1 MVFKI
6 ITKINIELLRLFLA
20 IIYGSWFIY
29 IGIQHFLDPDWFE
42 PIVPKIIGYPL
53 FWVYISGV
61 FEIMLGILIIIPS
74 SRRIAS
80 VGFIVFL
87 VVVYWAN
94 INMWINDIEIGE
106 NKLSHQQHVIRAI
119 IQIILITIVAWIGKL
134 KPLVRN

>member
-6 ITKINIELLRLFLA
+6 ITKINIDLLRLFLA

-61 FEIMLGILIIIPS
+61 FEIMLGILVIIPS

-80 VGFIVFL
+80 VGFIIFL

>member
-1 MVFKI
+1 MIFKI
-6 ITKINIELLRLFLA
+6 ITKINIDLLRLFLA

-61 FEIMLGILIIIPS
+61 FEIMLGILVIIPS

-80 VGFIVFL
+80 VGFIIFL

>member
-61 FEIMLGILIIIPS
+61 FEIMLGILVIIPS

-80 VGFIVFL
+80 VGFIIFL

-94 INMWINDIEIGE
+94 INMWINELEIGE

-119 IQIILITIVAWIGKL
+119 IQIILITIVAWIGIFN
-134 KPLVRN
+134 PLVIN

>member
-61 FEIMLGILIIIPS
+61 FEIMLGILVIIPS

-80 VGFIVFL
+80 VGFIIFL

-94 INMWINDIEIGE
+94 INMWINELEIGE

>member
-6 ITKINIELLRLFLA
+6 ITKINIDLLRLFLA

-61 FEIMLGILIIIPS
+61 FEIMLGILVIIPS

-80 VGFIVFL
+80 VGFIIFL

-119 IQIILITIVAWIGKL
+119 IQIILITIVVWIGKL
-134 KPLVRN
+134 KPLIRN

>member
-6 ITKINIELLRLFLA
+6 ITKINIDLLRLFLA

-53 FWVYISGV
+53 FWVYMSGI

-87 VVVYWAN
+87 IVVYWAN

>member
-6 ITKINIELLRLFLA
+6 ITKINIDLLRLFLA

-61 FEIMLGILIIIPS
+61 FDIMLGILVIIPS

-80 VGFIVFL
+80 VGFIIFL

>member
-6 ITKINIELLRLFLA
+6 ITKIHVDLLRLFLA

-87 VVVYWAN
+87 VIVYWAN

-106 NKLSHQQHVIRAI
+106 NKLSQQGHVIRAI
-119 IQIILITIVAWIGKL
+119 IQIILITVVAWIGKL

>member
-6 ITKINIELLRLFLA
+6 ITKIHVDLLRLFLA

-106 NKLSHQQHVIRAI
+106 NKLSQQGHVIRAI
-119 IQIILITIVAWIGKL
+119 IQIILITVVAWIGKL

>member
-6 ITKINIELLRLFLA
+6 IKKINADLLRLFLA

-61 FEIMLGILIIIPS
+61 FEIMLGILVIIPS

-80 VGFIVFL
+80 VGFIIFL

>member
-6 ITKINIELLRLFLA
+6 ITKINIDLLRLFLA

-61 FEIMLGILIIIPS
+61 FEIMLGILVIIPS

-80 VGFIVFL
+80 VGFIIFL
-87 VVVYWAN
+87 VVLYWAN
-94 INMWINDIEIGE
+94 IKMWINDIEIGE

>member
-61 FEIMLGILIIIPS
+61 FEIMLGILVIIPS

-80 VGFIVFL
+80 VGFIIFL

>member
-6 ITKINIELLRLFLA
+6 ITKINIDLLRLFLA

-80 VGFIVFL
+80 VGFIIFL

-106 NKLSHQQHVIRAI
+106 NKLSPQQHVIRAI

>member
-1 MVFKI
+1 MIFKI
-6 ITKINIELLRLFLA
+6 IKNINADLIRLILA
-20 IIYGSWFIY
+20 ITYGSWFIY

-53 FWVYISGV
+53 FWVYISGI

-80 VGFIVFL
+80 LGFILFL
-87 VVVYWAN
+87 IIVYWAN

-106 NKLSHQQHVIRAI
+106 NRLSQQGHVIRAI
-119 IQIILITIVAWIGKL
+119 IQIILITIVALIGKL
-134 KPLVRN
+134 KPLARN

>member
-6 ITKINIELLRLFLA
+6 ITKINIDLLRLFLA

-80 VGFIVFL
+80 VGFIIFL

>member
-106 NKLSHQQHVIRAI
+106 NKLSQQGHVIRAI
-119 IQIILITIVAWIGKL
+119 IQIILITVVAWIGKL

>member
-6 ITKINIELLRLFLA
+6 ITKINIDLLRLFLA

-61 FEIMLGILIIIPS
+61 FEIMLGILVIIPS

-80 VGFIVFL
+80 VGFIIFL
-87 VVVYWAN
+87 VVHGGN
-94 INMWINDIEIGE
+94 
-106 NKLSHQQHVIRAI
+106 
-119 IQIILITIVAWIGKL
+119 
-134 KPLVRN
+134 

>member
-61 FEIMLGILIIIPS
+61 FEIMLGILVIIPS

-80 VGFIVFL
+80 VGFIIFL

-134 KPLVRN
+134 KPLVRS

>member
-1 MVFKI
+1 
-6 ITKINIELLRLFLA
+6 LRLFLA

-61 FEIMLGILIIIPS
+61 FEIMLGILVIIPS

-80 VGFIVFL
+80 VGFIIFL

>member
-1 MVFKI
+1 MIFKI
-6 ITKINIELLRLFLA
+6 IKNINADLIRLILA
-20 IIYGSWFIY
+20 ITYGSWFIY

-53 FWVYISGV
+53 FWVYISGL

-80 VGFIVFL
+80 LGFIFFL
-87 VVVYWAN
+87 VIVYWAN

-106 NKLSHQQHVIRAI
+106 NRLSQQGHVIRAI

-134 KPLVRN
+134 KPLARN

>member
-1 MVFKI
+1 MIVKTLKKLKVEYIKI
-6 ITKINIELLRLFLA
+6 LLS
-20 IIYGSWFIY
+20 IIYGGWFIY
-29 IGIQHFLDPDWFE
+29 IGIQHFLDPDWFQ
-42 PIVPKIIGYPL
+42 PIVPKIIGYPV
-53 FWVYISGV
+53 FWVYISGIA
-61 FEIMLGILIIIPS
+61 EIILGILLIIPS

-80 VGFIVFL
+80 LGFIVFL
-87 VVVYWAN
+87 IVVYWAN

>member
-6 ITKINIELLRLFLA
+6 ITKINIDLLRLFLA

-42 PIVPKIIGYPL
+42 PIVTKIIGYPL

-61 FEIMLGILIIIPS
+61 FEIMLGILVIIPS

-80 VGFIVFL
+80 VGFIIFL

-94 INMWINDIEIGE
+94 INMWINDIEIGG
-106 NKLSHQQHVIRAI
+106 NKLSQQGHILRGI
-119 IQIILITIVAWIGKL
+119 IQLGLIVIVGWVGNLNRKF
-134 KPLVRN
+134 

>member
-6 ITKINIELLRLFLA
+6 ITKIHIDLLRLFLA

>member
-61 FEIMLGILIIIPS
+61 FEIMLGILVIIPS

-106 NKLSHQQHVIRAI
+106 NKLSQQGHVIRAI
-119 IQIILITIVAWIGKL
+119 IQIILITVVAWIGKL

>member
-1 MVFKI
+1 
-6 ITKINIELLRLFLA
+6 
-20 IIYGSWFIY
+20 
-29 IGIQHFLDPDWFE
+29 
-42 PIVPKIIGYPL
+42 
-53 FWVYISGV
+53 
-61 FEIMLGILIIIPS
+61 MLGILVIIPS

-80 VGFIVFL
+80 VGFIIFL